1 MDLNK
6 QLGATFIV
14 VTHDIATAKK
24 VADFIGMLY
33 RRNLV
38 RFGPARE
45 MFESDIPVVRQFL
58 AGDTEG
64 PIGMSEEKDQVKPE
78 EGAEPQSTSGLT
90 AEETEELERAAGA
103 PDDSDSQD
111 TTPRRKKATA

>member
-1 MDLNK
+1 
-6 QLGATFIV
+6 
-14 VTHDIATAKK
+14 
-24 VADFIGMLY
+24 VADYIGMLY

-64 PIGMSEEKDQVKPE
+64 PIGMSEEKDSVKSDLSSTE
-78 EGAEPQSTSGLT
+78 VQSTSGMT
-90 AEETEELERAAGA
+90 AKETEELERQAGA
-103 PDDSDSQD
+103 PADDSGPARRDAKADKPAASGG
-111 TTPRRKKATA
+111 RRKKSS